1 MSRAFGKYLT
11 VGSIPRTLLHFA
23 IPVFLGNIL
32 SSGYSIVNAV
42 WVGHLLG
49 GRAVAAVGLTFPV
62 ILLMVAVCSGLTVA
76 SSVLV
81 GQHFGARQERQIQ
94 EVVDVSWSIA
104 AVLCLAVT
112 AAGELGAPRLLALL
126 GTPPEVL
133 APATSYLRLVLASFG
148 LMYAS
153 FLIMST
159 LRAVGNTKVPLL
171 FVVLGTAL
179 NAILDPLLI
188 SGAGPFPK
196 LGLDGA
202 AVASLVSGAVATLAG
217 FAYLKLRYGHSPLV
231 PRRLAFPR
239 TLVGKLARIGLP
251 SFVQQSLLSFAVA
264 FMTALVNRHGATAT
278 AAFGIA
284 GRIDT
289 LVAVPAMAVMVA
301 VSSVTAQ
308 NLGAGKPERVKQ
320 VFRWGLLVNTPA
332 ILAVTVVCCLAPAAV
347 MRLFVREPEIVRLGA
362 EYLRI
367 VGVGYLFLIPPYV
380 SNGVIV
386 GSGKT
391 AVTMLL
397 SFVSL
402 CVVRVPLAIWLSRTP
417 LGLTGVWIATAS
429 SFSVNAVLGY
439 LYYRSGRWQRPLG
452 TGPRSAA
459 PPDAPRAG
467 EIDQA
472 AA

>member
-1 MSRAFGKYLT
+1 MRRAFGKDLT
-11 VGSIPRTLLHFA
+11 VGSVPRTLVHFT

-32 SSGYSIVNAV
+32 SSGYSIINVI

-62 ILLMVAVCSGLTVA
+62 ILLMVAVCSGFTVA

-81 GQHFGARQERQIQ
+81 GQRFGAKRNEAIQ

-104 AVLCLAVT
+104 AVLCLTIT
-112 AAGELGAPRLLALL
+112 AAGELGIPGLLVLM
-126 GTPPEVL
+126 GTPPEIL
-133 APATSYLRLVLASFG
+133 GLATSYLRLVLASFS
-148 LMYAS
+148 LIYAS

-188 SGAGPFPK
+188 SGAGPFPR

-217 FAYLKLRYGHSPLV
+217 FTYLKVKYGHSPLV
-231 PRRLAFPR
+231 PRRLAFQR
-239 TLVGKLARIGLP
+239 TLMGKLARIGLP

-264 FMTALVNRHGATAT
+264 FMTVLVNGFGATAT

-289 LVAVPAMAVMVA
+289 LVAMPAMAVMVA

-308 NLGAGKPERVKQ
+308 NLGAGKPERVKE

-332 ILAVTVVCCLAPAAV
+332 VLAVALVSLLAPAAV
-347 MRLFVREPEIVRLGA
+347 MRLFVREPEIIRLGA

-386 GSGKT
+386 GSGRT

-402 CVVRVPLAIWLSRTP
+402 CLVRVPLATWLSRTP
-417 LGLTGVWIATAS
+417 LSLTGIWIATAC
-429 SFSVNAVLGY
+429 SFSVNAALGV
-439 LYYRSGRWQRPLG
+439 LYYRSGRWQRPVG
-452 TGPRSAA
+452 AGPRSAGRT
-459 PPDAPRAG
+459 DATSAR
-467 EIDQA
+467 EIDA
-472 AA
+472 AAA